1 MFPAKNFKFK
11 FKVGRII
18 FKSIP
23 QPAITNSRPKLHL
36 WTYAQAASFDIVSLE
51 NVSIP
56 ENAINRA
63 AKPSK
68 FYATLN
74 SIQSSLYRLTA
85 PHSFIV
91 CNQADADIG
100 TNRRIPSLPQPY
112 RTGISAS
119 SSQNC
124 ADSFKF
130 RDCGSKRGWKYGF
143 LPPQPTHSHA
153 RLRKNNFPLPMTV
166 PRKNATQFD
175 KRRHLKLE

>member
-11 FKVGRII
+11 FKVERII

-23 QPAITNSRPKLHL
+23 QPAITNSRPKLQL
-36 WTYAQAASFDIVSLE
+36 WTHAQAASFDIVSLE

-100 TNRRIPSLPQPY
+100 TNRRIPSFPQPY
-112 RTGISAS
+112 RTGI
-119 SSQNC
+119 
-124 ADSFKF
+124 F
-130 RDCGSKRGWKYGF
+130 REFEPKLCGFIQISRLRIETW
-143 LPPQPTHSHA
+143 LEVWIPPPQPTHSHA